1 MRQNN
6 KVEYSSSTWIGDR
19 VRLRQ
24 LIFHISRFD
33 DDVDENNSDEN
44 GDDECY
50 QRKQNDTHTYT
61 YVIFVEG
68 CLEAVFTFK

>member
-1 MRQNN
+1 MQQNN
-6 KVEYSSSTWIGDR
+6 NVEYSSSTWIGDR

-24 LIFHISRFD
+24 LIFYISRFD

-50 QRKQNDTHTYT
+50 QSKQNDTH
-61 YVIFVEG
+61 IH
-68 CLEAVFTFK
+68 LRDIR

>member
-1 MRQNN
+1 MQQNN
-6 KVEYSSSTWIGDR
+6 NVEYSSSTWIGDR

-24 LIFHISRFD
+24 LIFHISSFD

-50 QRKQNDTHTYT
+50 QSKQNDTH
-61 YVIFVEG
+61 IRLRDIRWRLPKG
-68 CLEAVFTFK
+68 SIHI